1 MYGEEKMDIL
11 MIIGF
16 VLCLAGSLYIG
27 YEIVISKNLKYP
39 PFLPSCG
46 AVKKALLAEASKY
59 LEAGVRSLKAV
70 DLGCGTGSL
79 LFPLAAKYPHHR
91 FEGYEWDRV
100 VCSIAQRR
108 AAKYENVKIFR
119 QDFTTASLNDVDVV
133 LCFLSA
139 ELSDDLSAKFKNE
152 LPKHAVVISSA
163 FELKGLKCSKS
174 YESSFCRV
182 PLKIYVY
189 EMSDMT

>member
-1 MYGEEKMDIL
+1 MEIL
-11 MIIGF
+11 AAVGF
-16 VLCLAGSLYIG
+16 VLCLAGSLYVC

-46 AVKKALLAEASKY
+46 AVKRALLAEVSGR
-59 LEAGVRSLKAV
+59 LEDESRRLKVV

-79 LFPLAAKYPHHR
+79 LFPLAAKFPNHE

-100 VCSIAQRR
+100 VFEIARRR
-108 AAKYENVKIFR
+108 AEKYENVRVFR
-119 QDFTTASLNDVDVV
+119 QDFTTASLADVDVV

-139 ELSDDLSAKFKNE
+139 ELSDDLSEKFKKE
-152 LPKHAVVISSA
+152 LSGHAVVISSA

-174 YESSFCRV
+174 YDSSFCRV

-189 EMSDMT
+189 EMSEQC